1 MYLSE
6 HPAGSLS
13 SSTITIIFVKKH
25 KIYPIL
31 QWPKQII
38 GSTKEAETNLNT
50 TVTGG
55 DLSQGH
61 GNKNSQGNTTLR
73 LTLKLAELLQLKN
86 KSLKIKNYEG
96 VHRITFQKEA
106 SIQTRFV
113 EVVCRKK
120 LCIQAQ

>member
-55 DLSQGH
+55 DLTQGH
-61 GNKNSQGNTTLR
+61 GNQNSQGNTTLKVDSETCR
-73 LTLKLAELLQLKN
+73 TC
-86 KSLKIKNYEG
+86 
-96 VHRITFQKEA
+96 TFEK
-106 SIQTRFV
+106 
-113 EVVCRKK
+113 
-120 LCIQAQ
+120 